1 MKKIVSNL
9 ISVEE
14 IVAYTTKLD
23 RKAKFWGEEKT
34 VVEKF
39 SSLNSISNKSI
50 IWFRGKQNVDENV
63 IRQLKG
69 VNNILIICNEET
81 KEVLFSALDKNFG
94 INYILTETP
103 RDMYF
108 SILSR
113 FFYSTQ
119 NPMIDW
125 ERSVIQTSNIGKNV
139 NIGANC
145 FIGPDV
151 EVGNNVFIHN
161 NVVIEC
167 PCIIGNY
174 SNIYSGTVIGTK
186 GFGYYVENGKNYQI
200 PHFKG
205 VKIGHHV
212 DIGANTCIDRGCL
225 TDTVI
230 GNYVKIDNLVHIA
243 HNVQI
248 SDGSMIV
255 AQAMIAGSSSIGE
268 NTYIA
273 PGARVIDQV
282 RIGNNSLI
290 GMGAVVTKSFEDN
303 KVAVGVPAREIRSRD
318 NNER

>member
-1 MKKIVSNL
+1 MKNIENKL
-9 ISVEE
+9 INAEE
-14 IVAYTTKLD
+14 IVAYITKLD
-23 RKAKFWGEEKT
+23 KKAKFLGDEKA
-34 VVEKF
+34 VAENF
-39 SSLNSISNKSI
+39 SSLNSISDKSI
-50 IWFRGKQNVDENV
+50 IWFRGKQNAGENV
-63 IRQLKG
+63 IRQLKR

-81 KEVLFSALDKNFG
+81 KEIIFSALGKEAG
-94 INYILTETP
+94 INYIVTETP
-103 RDMYF
+103 RDTYF
-108 SILSR
+108 SILSH
-113 FFYSTQ
+113 FFYSIP
-119 NPMIDW
+119 NPVIDW
-125 ERSVIQTSNIGKNV
+125 ERSVIKTSHIGKNV
-139 NIGANC
+139 SIGANC

-151 EVGNNVFIHN
+151 EIGNNVFIHN

-167 PCIIGNY
+167 PCTIGSY

-273 PGARVIDQV
+273 PGARVIDQI

-290 GMGAVVTKSFEDN
+290 GMGAVVTKSFGDN
-303 KVAVGVPAREIRSRD
+303 KVAVGVPAREVRSQD
-318 NNER
+318 K